1 METTILSN
9 DLTTDFAELYNLI
22 TTVKAINQSNYYY
35 STKRVEELAQ
45 DSLSEVENNFYAL
58 DDIVK
63 LINDK
68 IAIIQEKVE

>member
-1 METTILSN
+1 METTISFN
-9 DLTTDFAELYNLI
+9 DLTTDFSELYNLI
-22 TTVKAINQSNYYY
+22 TTVKAINHSNYYY
-35 STKRVEELAQ
+35 STKRVGERAL
-45 DSLSEVENNFYAL
+45 DSLCEVESNFYAL